1 MQVRK
6 RGLGVGA
13 QAGAL
18 TSTAGLGSD
27 KHRCEHNNGKTVSF
41 TNCLQRTNEET
52 NKYQSEI

>member
-27 KHRCEHNNGKTVSF
+27 KHHCENNNGKTAAF
-41 TNCLQRTNEET
+41 INCVQRTTEEIS
-52 NKYQSEI
+52 KYESEI